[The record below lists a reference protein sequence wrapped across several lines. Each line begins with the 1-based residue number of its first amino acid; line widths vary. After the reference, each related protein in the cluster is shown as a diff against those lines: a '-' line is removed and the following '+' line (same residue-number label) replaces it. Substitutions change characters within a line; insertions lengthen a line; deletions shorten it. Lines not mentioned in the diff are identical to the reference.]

1 MPRTISY
8 AGLAALLLLG
18 LGGCVKEDVN
28 GSTIT
33 VSNELWVP
41 LVTLV
46 GGIVAAPAGWLLRKK
61 SNRFGWGLLIMSPLV
76 IFGFAP
82 SLFLDRA
89 VVDDTHFSLH
99 TGIWGLTAVHEV
111 KFADLSR
118 IRLISEETTGR
129 RGRKQTN
136 YYLLCERKDGTSA
149 KVPLGNK
156 VAETAALH
164 LIERAKALN
173 VPIVDE
179 TGQNGP

>member
-1 MPRTISY
+1 MPRSIHC
-8 AGLAALLLLG
+8 AALPALLLLG
-18 LGGCVKEDVN
+18 VSGCVREDVN

-33 VSNELWVP
+33 VTNELWAP
-41 LVTLV
+41 FLALM
-46 GGIVAAPAGWLLRKK
+46 GGVAAAPAGWFLRKK
-61 SNRFGWGLLIMSPLV
+61 SNRIGWGLLIFSPILV
-76 IFGFAP
+76 VGIAP

-89 VVDDTHFSLH
+89 VVDDTHFSLR
-99 TGIWGLTAVHEV
+99 TGIWGLTAVHDV
-111 KFADLSR
+111 KFADLSG

-129 RGRKQTN
+129 RGRKRTN

-149 KVPLGNK
+149 KVPLANQ
-156 VAETAALH
+156 VAETAAPY

>member
-1 MPRTISY
+1 MPRSIQF
-8 AGLAALLLLG
+8 AALAAFLLLG
-18 LGGCVKEDVN
+18 LGGCVREDVD

-33 VSNELWVP
+33 VTNELWVP
-41 LVTLV
+41 LVALL
-46 GGIVAAPAGWLLRKK
+46 GGIAAAPAGWFLRQK
-61 SNRFGWGLLIMSPLV
+61 SARFGWGLLIFCPIIVLG
-76 IFGFAP
+76 IAP

-89 VVDDTHFSLH
+89 VVDDTHFSLR

-129 RGRKQTN
+129 RGRKRTN

-156 VAETAALH
+156 VAETAAPH
-164 LIERAKALN
+164 LVERAKALN
-173 VPIVDE
+173 VPVVDE
-179 TGQNGP
+179 TGGNGA